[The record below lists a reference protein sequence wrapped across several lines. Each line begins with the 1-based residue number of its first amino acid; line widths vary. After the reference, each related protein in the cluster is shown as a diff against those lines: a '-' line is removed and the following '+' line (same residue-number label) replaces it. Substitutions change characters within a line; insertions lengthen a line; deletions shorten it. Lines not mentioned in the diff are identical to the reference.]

1 MLYNRRHFLK
11 FGIFSAMASFQPALA
26 LAHAKRSLPPRRS
39 LSLYSTQTT
48 ERLLVNYYIR
58 GKYQL
63 NALEEINY
71 ILRDHRTGEIKPID
85 IRLLDLLCAISLK
98 LNTRSPFHVISG
110 YRSPSTNAMLRKKSR
125 RVAKNSMHVWGKA
138 VDIRLPK
145 FKTALLR
152 RTSMNL
158 KQGGVGYYRRSNFVH
173 VDVGQVR
180 YW

>member
-1 MLYNRRHFLK
+1 MQCNRRYFLK
-11 FGIFSAMASFQPALA
+11 FGIFSVMASFQPALV
-26 LAHAKRSLPPRRS
+26 LAHAKRSLPSRRS
-39 LSLYSTQTT
+39 LSFYNTQTT
-48 ERLLVNYYIR
+48 ERLFINYYSK
-58 GKYQL
+58 GKYKL

-71 ILRDHRTGEIKPID
+71 ILRDHRTGETRSID
-85 IRLLDLLCAISLK
+85 IRLLDLLCAISQK

-110 YRSPSTNAMLRKKSR
+110 YRSPATNAMLRKKSR
-125 RVAKNSMHVWGKA
+125 RVAKNSLHVRGKA

-152 RTSMNL
+152 RTSMDL

-173 VDVGQVR
+173 VDVGRIR

>member
-1 MLYNRRHFLK
+1 MQCNRRYFLK
-11 FGIFSAMASFQPALA
+11 FGIFSAIASFQPALA
-26 LAHAKRSLPPRRS
+26 FAYAKRSLPSRRS
-39 LSLYSTQTT
+39 LSFYNTQTT
-48 ERLLVNYYIR
+48 ERLFVNYYR
-58 GKYQL
+58 KGKYQP

-71 ILRDHRTGEIKPID
+71 IMRDRRTGEIKTID

-98 LNTRSPFHVISG
+98 LNTRSPFHIISG
-110 YRSPSTNAMLRKKSR
+110 YRSPSTNAMLRKKNR
-125 RVAKNSMHVWGKA
+125 RVAKHSLHIKGMA

-152 RTSMNL
+152 RVSVEL

-173 VDVGQVR
+173 VDVGRVR